1 MSAPSRRVQSL
12 FGLMASGTGVMARIV
27 GCLAAGSRRVQAI
40 CIRNRLG
47 IRDRVAGIFNRGAGS
62 MVDCMLIGIT
72 VLITGIKQVVFE
84 TRDWAMAESTD
95 TDIGMDMN
103 IDMGAIT
110 DPRSAGSTSGSASD
124 AL

>member
-1 MSAPSRRVQSL
+1 
-12 FGLMASGTGVMARIV
+12 
-27 GCLAAGSRRVQAI
+27 
-40 CIRNRLG
+40 
-47 IRDRVAGIFNRGAGS
+47 

-95 TDIGMDMN
+95 KDIGMDMN